1 MFKDKQIAEL
11 IEFAKTKHH
20 YQETFLATYV
30 KLFNT
35 EYHKTKVSVVD
46 TLTPK
51 YYSDEDLA
59 RLIVAAKNAPTPND
73 AVVELEKAQMDY
85 WAEEKKFA
93 HDVFNLLGL
102 AEAKNDLLDHPFF
115 HYWST
120 YVKLLN
126 TEYLKTKVSVVDT
139 LTPKYYSDED
149 LARLIVAAKNA
160 PTPNDAVLELEK
172 AQMDYWVEEKKSAHD
187 VFNLLGLA
195 EAKNGLL
202 DHPLFHYWSTYVEKF
217 NTNKSNKKLSVFD
230 NLMSKYKNNDED
242 LARQIVNAKKKNKEI
257 NNNALALGEEQLKY
271 WLSKGESVDRVF
283 ELLRL
288 HTVEDGVLTN
298 QLFNQWYSY
307 FEMVN
312 RKHGNKETVI
322 DFLKNKKGTSFEVFI
337 NDELELANF
346 GTKSRVDELFVELRL
361 EKVGDGLFAD
371 PLFEFWRA
379 CLEKFNAAHS
389 EKSRTSVVQSLRTVY
404 GDKGLIDLINA
415 ERKVTKSSGYASRLE
430 NDLCAT
436 WLSDGKSLDDVF
448 KIFELNL
455 ADYKLLEDPSME
467 IFAKFTQ
474 VVIMNTKELLKTK
487 EASFEENEIL

>member
-20 YQETFLATYV
+20 YQETFLA
-30 KLFNT
+30 
-35 EYHKTKVSVVD
+35 
-46 TLTPK
+46 
-51 YYSDEDLA
+51 
-59 RLIVAAKNAPTPND
+59 
-73 AVVELEKAQMDY
+73 LEKAQMMH
-85 WAEEKKFA
+85 WLRKKSA
-93 HDVFNLLGL
+93 DDVFGAPNSSC
-102 AEAKNDLLDHPFF
+102 E
-115 HYWST
+115 
-120 YVKLLN
+120 
-126 TEYLKTKVSVVDT
+126 EC
-139 LTPKYYSDED
+139 
-149 LARLIVAAKNA
+149 

-217 NTNKSNKKLSVFD
+217 NTNKSEKKLSVFD

-242 LARQIVNAKKKNKEI
+242 LARQIVNAKKKKKNKEI

-312 RKHGNKETVI
+312 RKHGNKETDI

-346 GTKSRVDELFVELRL
+346 ETKSRVDELFVELIL

-404 GDKGLIDLINA
+404 GDKGLVDLINA

-448 KIFELNL
+448 KILELNL